1 MRNFEEVGRELERR
15 GKTEDLKRLAES
27 QDGVQVGKMVD
38 PEELEKAA
46 RDGDGAAM
54 RGILNSVLST
64 DEGKRLAENLMK
76 LMGD

>member
-1 MRNFEEVGRELERR
+1 MRNLEEVGKEIERR
-15 GKTEDLKRLAES
+15 GKTDALKKLAES
-27 QDGVQVGKMVD
+27 SDGVQVGKMVD
-38 PEELEKAA
+38 PKLVEQAA
-46 RDGDGAAM
+46 KNGDGAAM